1 MSLNKLPSTG
11 LIDALSR
18 EILSVVQAAM
28 GSTAA
33 FCLIMGDELVK
44 RATTGWLSI
53 DGNVEPVCDRHISV
67 LLPEVLH
74 DGARASHLELLE
86 GHDQLLV
93 VSFDVESM
101 RVCAGVA
108 RRRAAPPFE
117 PIELCRLHDL
127 VPVAAQLA
135 ALHSRCLEY
144 ARRELVLRSLRSVTD
159 ACCVLDLDTR
169 RVCWFHELDD
179 DQPCARNVFHDEDH
193 FINLVERL
201 HGATSDDDQGPGTAV
216 IGRTRVVRTVDLG
229 RPEEFNTSRSLAA
242 ALTYTDG
249 ESTKLSTRERQ
260 IAQLLATGYST
271 VNAAAILSLSENT
284 IRTYVRR
291 LYRKLEITNRADLTR
306 KCAELYLY

>member
-1 MSLNKLPSTG
+1 MLLHKLASAG
-11 LIDALSR
+11 LIDTLSR
-18 EILSVVQAAM
+18 GILSVVQAAM
-28 GSTAA
+28 SSTAA
-33 FCLIMGDELVK
+33 FCVILGDELVEC
-44 RATTGWLSI
+44 ATTGWLSI
-53 DGNVEPVCDRHISV
+53 DGIVEPVGDRHISA
-67 LLPEVLH
+67 LLPEALH
-74 DGARASHLELLE
+74 DGVHASRIELLD

-101 RVCAGVA
+101 RVCAGVV
-108 RRRAAPPFE
+108 RPRAVAPFDPT
-117 PIELCRLHDL
+117 ELGRLHDL
-127 VPVAAQLA
+127 VPVALQLA
-135 ALHSRCLEY
+135 ALHARCLEY
-144 ARRELVLRSLRSVTD
+144 ARNELVLRSLRSVTD

-169 RVCWFHELDD
+169 RVRWVHELDR
-179 DQPCARNVFHDEDH
+179 DQPCARYIFHDEEN

-201 HGATSDDDQGPGTAV
+201 HGASSDDEQSPGSAV
-216 IGRTRVVRTVDLG
+216 IGRLRVVRTVDLG
-229 RPEEFNTSRSLAA
+229 RPEEFDASRSLAV

-306 KCAELYLY
+306 KCAELYLC